1 MRIKNIKKFFIIFLI
16 LCLLLPEMESAV
28 LASNND
34 QTKDDNKDKITSLNL
49 TNDLEKKIAK
59 SGKAKVI
66 VELDE
71 QFSPE
76 GLISKNKIGIQKNK
90 ITEAQETVL
99 EHLKDKANSKKISLF
114 KTIPFMALEVDSE
127 GLKELREN
135 KLVKSIT
142 EDLKV
147 TKSDINTKN
156 EEETAISPQ
165 LYSTNN
171 LMDTEKAW
179 SAGYTGQGKTIAIL
193 DTGVDKYHPFLQN
206 KVVSEGCYSSLGLCP
221 GNSTASTGPGS
232 AVDTEGHGTH
242 VAGIATGRGTQF
254 SGVAK
259 NANIIAIKVLAND
272 GNGNFS
278 DLING
283 LERVYSLR
291 GQYDI
296 SAINL
301 SLGGGSFSGT
311 CDYTYSSMKSIIDN
325 LKSVGIA
332 TIVASGNEYTKSA
345 LSAPACIS
353 SAVSVGATNNSDAVA
368 SFSNSSSYLDLLA
381 PGNPVYSSVPG
392 GGYSSYSGTSMATPQ
407 VTGGFTLVQQK
418 YPNASVDQ
426 IVSYLRQNGV
436 NVRDTANGITTPRLD
451 FTWMEARLPSLVQVQ
466 RPTWN
471 GDVIQW
477 SGVSNASQYEI
488 KLYRGTTV
496 VNTQRAGT
504 GARQYNYAS
513 LMATPGVYT
522 VTIQAI
528 GDYTHYADGAAS
540 LPSNGNRKGVAYF
553 EDFESN
559 NGNFTAAGTYST
571 WQWGTPTSGPSAAYS
586 GTKVWSTNLSGHYN
600 NNENSYIISP
610 TINLS
615 NLSSPITLSWMQ
627 YAVTEL
633 NYDYLNVEISK
644 DSGLSWES
652 IYRNSGYI
660 NQNWGNHEI
669 NIDPSYAVPNFR
681 VRFKIQTDGSSTSS
695 GIYID
700 DVMVKGAAAL
710 PSLPQVHRPT
720 WNGDVIQWVGVANA
734 NQYELKLYKGTELVS
749 TQHVGASVRQ
759 NNFSSLMTSPGGY
772 TVTVQAMG
780 DHTSYRDGLTSS
792 SSAENRKVITL
803 AQVQKPTWDG
813 DIVQWSS
820 VANADQYEVKL
831 YRGSTVVSTQR
842 VEASVRQYN
851 FTSQLTSTGVYTV
864 TVQAIG
870 DHTNYFDGARSLPS
884 DGIRKDIVL
893 FEDFDSNNG
902 NFTVEGTNST
912 WQWGTPTSG
921 PSSAYSGANVWATN
935 LTGDYNNFESSSIV
949 SPNINLSNIDSSITL
964 GWMQYAVTE
973 TGYDYLSVEIS
984 NDGGQTWDSKYWNS
998 GRIDQSWGCHEIN
1011 IDSSYAVPN
1020 FKVRFRIVADGS
1032 VTNPGI
1038 YIDNLKVSGTQSLH
1052 TLSQVQRP
1060 TWNGE
1065 TIQWFG
1071 VANANQYELK
1081 LFKGTDLVGTQR
1093 VSASVRQINFSS
1105 QMNST
1110 GAYTATVQA
1119 IGDNSNYRDGL
1130 TSIRSDENR
1139 KVLTLAQV
1147 AKPSWNSD
1155 VLQWNDVDNATQY
1168 EVKLYR
1174 GTTLVDTKG
1183 VNASVR
1189 QINFSFQMNSPGTY
1203 TATVQ
1208 AIGDNNLYRNGSVSI
1223 LSNQRITVSQVQKPT
1238 WNGDVIKWFGVASTT
1253 QYEVKLYRGT
1263 SLIVIRRVGGS
1274 VRQYNFA
1281 SLMKTPGSY
1290 SVTVQ
1295 AIGDNRLYRNGPV
1308 SARSTQ
1314 KITLN
1319 SVQKPTWSGDVIKWS
1334 GVASANQ
1341 YEVKLYRGTSLI
1353 ITRRVGG
1360 SVRQYNFVS
1369 LMKTPGSY
1377 SVTVQAIGDNRLYRN
1392 GSVSAR
1398 STQRITLN
1406 SVQKPAWNGTAIKW
1420 NGVAN
1425 ANQYEVKLYRGTVL
1439 VDTRRVRATVKQ
1451 YNYASLMKKSGSYTV
1466 TVQAIGDTRYFKNG
1480 PVSPRSN
1487 IKRK

>member
-34 QTKDDNKDKITSLNL
+34 QTKDFNKDKITSLNL
-49 TNDLEKKIAK
+49 RNDLEKKIAK

-66 VELDE
+66 VELNE

-90 ITEAQETVL
+90 IKEAQETVL
-99 EHLKDKANSKKISLF
+99 EHLKDKANPKKISLF

-135 KLVKSIT
+135 KLVKNIT

-156 EEETAISPQ
+156 EEDTAISPQ

-206 KVVSEGCYSSLGLCP
+206 KVVSEACYSSLGLCP

-291 GQYDI
+291 SQYDI

-301 SLGGGSFSGT
+301 SLGGGSFSST

-332 TIVASGNEYTKSA
+332 TIVASGNEYTKNA

-353 SAVSVGATNNSDAVA
+353 SVVSVGATNNSDVVA

-436 NVRDTANGITTPRLD
+436 NVRDSANGLTTPRLD
-451 FTWMEARLPSLVQVQ
+451 FTWMEASLPSLGQVQ

-477 SGVSNASQYEI
+477 SEVSNASQYEI

-496 VNTQRAGT
+496 VNTQRVGT
-504 GARQYNYAS
+504 SVRQYNFAS
-513 LMATPGVYT
+513 LMTTPGVYS

-528 GDYTHYADGAAS
+528 GDHTYYADGDAS
-540 LPSNGNRKGVAYF
+540 LPSNGNKKGIAFF

-559 NGNFTAAGTYST
+559 NGNFTAAGTYSS
-571 WQWGTPTSGPSAAYS
+571 WQWGTPTFGPSAAYS
-586 GTKVWSTNLSGHYN
+586 GTKVWGTNLSGYYN
-600 NNENSYIISP
+600 NDENSYIISP

-615 NLSSPITLSWMQ
+615 NFSSPITLSWMQ
-627 YAVTEL
+627 YAVTEF
-633 NYDYLNVEISK
+633 NYDYLNVEYSN
-644 DSGLSWES
+644 DGGLTWES
-652 IYRNSGYI
+652 TYSNSGYI
-660 NQNWGNHEI
+660 NQSWGNQEVS
-669 NIDPSYAVPNFR
+669 IDPSYAVSNFK
-681 VRFKIQTDGSSTSS
+681 VRFRIQTDGSNTSS

-700 DVMVKGAAAL
+700 DVMVTGSTAM
-710 PSLPQVHRPT
+710 PSLTQVQRPT
-720 WNGDVIQWVGVANA
+720 WNGEVIQWIGVANA

-749 TQHVGASVRQ
+749 TQRVDASVRQ
-759 NNFSSLMTSPGGY
+759 NNFASLMASPGGY
-772 TVTVQAMG
+772 TVTVQAIG
-780 DHTSYRDGLTSS
+780 DHTSYRDGLTSLP
-792 SSAENRKVITL
+792 SAENRKVITL
-803 AQVQKPTWDG
+803 AQVQKPTWNG
-813 DIVQWSS
+813 DVIQWSGVS
-820 VANADQYEVKL
+820 NADQYE
-831 YRGSTVVSTQR
+831 
-842 VEASVRQYN
+842 
-851 FTSQLTSTGVYTV
+851 
-864 TVQAIG
+864 I
-870 DHTNYFDGARSLPS
+870 
-884 DGIRKDIVL
+884 
-893 FEDFDSNNG
+893 
-902 NFTVEGTNST
+902 
-912 WQWGTPTSG
+912 
-921 PSSAYSGANVWATN
+921 
-935 LTGDYNNFESSSIV
+935 
-949 SPNINLSNIDSSITL
+949 
-964 GWMQYAVTE
+964 
-973 TGYDYLSVEIS
+973 
-984 NDGGQTWDSKYWNS
+984 
-998 GRIDQSWGCHEIN
+998 
-1011 IDSSYAVPN
+1011 
-1020 FKVRFRIVADGS
+1020 
-1032 VTNPGI
+1032 
-1038 YIDNLKVSGTQSLH
+1038 
-1052 TLSQVQRP
+1052 
-1060 TWNGE
+1060 
-1065 TIQWFG
+1065 
-1071 VANANQYELK
+1071 K
-1081 LFKGTDLVGTQR
+1081 LFQGATLIDTQR
-1093 VSASVRQINFSS
+1093 VSASVRQVNFAS
-1105 QMNST
+1105 QMNNT
-1110 GAYTATVQA
+1110 GAYTTTVQA

-1147 AKPSWNSD
+1147 AKPSWKSD
-1155 VLQWNDVDNATQY
+1155 ILQWNGVDNATQY
-1168 EVKLYR
+1168 EVKLYK
-1174 GTTLVDTKG
+1174 GTSLVDTKR
-1183 VNASVR
+1183 VSASVM
-1189 QINFSFQMNSPGTY
+1189 QVNFASPMYRPGIY
-1203 TATVQ
+1203 HATVQ
-1208 AIGDNNLYRNGSVSI
+1208 AIGDNSLYRNGSVSI
-1223 LSNQRITVSQVQKPT
+1223 LSNQRITISQVQKPT
-1238 WNGDVIKWFGVASTT
+1238 WNGDVIKWFSVASTT
-1253 QYEVKLYRGT
+1253 QYEVKLFRGT
-1263 SLIVIRRVGGS
+1263 SLINTRRVGGL
-1274 VRQYNFA
+1274 VRQYNYA

-1290 SVTVQ
+1290 SVTVK
-1295 AIGDNRLYRNGPV
+1295 AIGDNSLYRNGPV
-1308 SARSTQ
+1308 SARSTR

-1334 GVASANQ
+1334 SIASANQ
-1341 YEVKLYRGTSLI
+1341 YEVKLYRGTALI
-1353 ITRRVGG
+1353 VTKRVGG
-1360 SVRQYNFVS
+1360 TVRQYNFAI
-1369 LMKTPGSY
+1369 LMKTPGRY

-1406 SVQKPAWNGTAIKW
+1406 SVQKPIWNGTVIKW
-1420 NGVAN
+1420 KGVAN
-1425 ANQYEVKLYRGTVL
+1425 AKQYEVKLYRGTAL
-1439 VDTRRVRATVKQ
+1439 VNKRRILATVRH

-1466 TVQAIGDTRYFKNG
+1466 TVQAIGNTRYFKNG
-1480 PVSPRSN
+1480 PMSPRSN
-1487 IKRK
+1487 PKRK

>member
-34 QTKDDNKDKITSLNL
+34 QTKDFNKDKITSLNL

-66 VELDE
+66 VELNE

-76 GLISKNKIGIQKNK
+76 GLISKNKIGIQKSK
-90 ITEAQETVL
+90 IKEAQETVL
-99 EHLKDKANSKKISLF
+99 EHLKDKANPKKISLF

-135 KLVKSIT
+135 KLVKNIT

-156 EEETAISPQ
+156 EEDTAISPQ

-206 KVVSEGCYSSLGLCP
+206 KVVSEACYSSLGLCP

-283 LERVYSLR
+283 LEQVYSLR
-291 GQYDI
+291 SQYDI

-301 SLGGGSFSGT
+301 SLGGGSFSST

-332 TIVASGNEYTKSA
+332 TIVASGNEYTKNA

-353 SAVSVGATNNSDAVA
+353 SVVSVGATNNSDVVA

-436 NVRDTANGITTPRLD
+436 NVRDSANGLTTPRLD
-451 FTWMEARLPSLVQVQ
+451 FTWMEASLPSLGQVQ

-477 SGVSNASQYEI
+477 SEISNASQYEI

-496 VNTQRAGT
+496 VNTQRVGT
-504 GARQYNYAS
+504 SVRQYNFAS
-513 LMATPGVYT
+513 LMTTPGVYT
-522 VTIQAI
+522 ATIQAI
-528 GDYTHYADGAAS
+528 GDHTYYADGDTS
-540 LPSNGNRKGVAYF
+540 LPSNGNKKGIAFF

-559 NGNFTAAGTYST
+559 NGNFTAAGTYSS
-571 WQWGTPTSGPSAAYS
+571 WQWGTPTFGPNAAYS
-586 GTKVWSTNLSGHYN
+586 GTKVWGTNLSGYYN
-600 NNENSYIISP
+600 NDENSYIISP

-615 NLSSPITLSWMQ
+615 NFSSPITLSWMQ

-633 NYDYLNVEISK
+633 NYDYLNVEISN
-644 DSGLSWES
+644 DGGLTWES
-652 IYRNSGYI
+652 IYSNSGYI
-660 NQNWGNHEI
+660 NQSWGNHEVS
-669 NIDPSYAVPNFR
+669 IDPSYAVSNFK
-681 VRFKIQTDGSSTSS
+681 VRFRIQTDVSNTSS

-700 DVMVKGAAAL
+700 DVMVTGSTAM
-710 PSLPQVHRPT
+710 PSLTQVQIPT
-720 WNGDVIQWVGVANA
+720 WNGDVIQWIGVANA

-749 TQHVGASVRQ
+749 TQRVDASVRQ
-759 NNFSSLMTSPGGY
+759 NNFASLMTSSGGY
-772 TVTVQAMG
+772 TVTVQAIG
-780 DHTSYRDGLTSS
+780 DHTSYRDGLISL
-792 SSAENRKVITL
+792 SSAEYRKVITL

-813 DIVQWSS
+813 DVIQWSG

-831 YRGSTVVSTQR
+831 YLGTTVVSTQR

-851 FTSQLTSTGVYTV
+851 FASQLTSTGVYTV

-870 DHTNYFDGARSLPS
+870 DHTNYFDGERSIPS
-884 DGIRKDIVL
+884 DGIRKDIVF
-893 FEDFDSNNG
+893 FEDFESNNG
-902 NFTVEGTNST
+902 NFSVEGTNST
-912 WQWGTPTSG
+912 WQWGTPTTG
-921 PSSAYSGANVWATN
+921 PSSAYSGTNAWATN
-935 LTGDYNNFESSSIV
+935 LNGDYNNSESSSIV
-949 SPNINLSNIDSSITL
+949 SPNINLSNLDSSIRL

-973 TGYDYLSVEIS
+973 VGFDYLNVEIS
-984 NDGGQTWDSKYWNS
+984 KDGGQTWDSIYRNS
-998 GRIDQSWGCHEIN
+998 GTINQSWGSHEIN
-1011 IDSSYAVPN
+1011 IDSSYAVPT
-1020 FKVRFRIVADGS
+1020 FKVRFLIVTDGS

-1038 YIDNLKVSGTQSLH
+1038 YIDNLKVSGTQLLP

-1065 TIQWFG
+1065 TIQWVG

-1093 VSASVRQINFSS
+1093 VGSSVRQNNFASVMTGPGGYTVTIQAIGDHTSYRDGLTSLPSAEHRKVITLAQVQKPTWNGDIIQWSGVSNADQYEIKLFQGATLIDTQRVSASVRQVNFAS

-1110 GAYTATVQA
+1110 GAYTTTVQA

-1155 VLQWNDVDNATQY
+1155 VLQWNGVDNATQY
-1168 EVKLYR
+1168 EVKLYK
-1174 GTTLVDTKG
+1174 GTTLVDTKR
-1183 VNASVR
+1183 VSASVR
-1189 QINFSFQMNSPGTY
+1189 QVNFASQMYSPGIY
-1203 TATVQ
+1203 NATVQ
-1208 AIGDNNLYRNGSVSI
+1208 AIGDNSLFRNGSVSI
-1223 LSNQRITVSQVQKPT
+1223 LSNQRITISQVQKPT

-1253 QYEVKLYRGT
+1253 QYEVKLFRGT
-1263 SLIVIRRVGGS
+1263 ALI
-1274 VRQYNFA
+1274 N
-1281 SLMKTPGSY
+1281 
-1290 SVTVQ
+1290 
-1295 AIGDNRLYRNGPV
+1295 
-1308 SARSTQ
+1308 
-1314 KITLN
+1314 
-1319 SVQKPTWSGDVIKWS
+1319 
-1334 GVASANQ
+1334 
-1341 YEVKLYRGTSLI
+1341 
-1353 ITRRVGG
+1353 TRRVGG
-1360 SVRQYNFVS
+1360 LVRQYN
-1369 LMKTPGSY
+1369 Y
-1377 SVTVQAIGDNRLYRN
+1377 
-1392 GSVSAR
+1392 
-1398 STQRITLN
+1398 
-1406 SVQKPAWNGTAIKW
+1406 
-1420 NGVAN
+1420 
-1425 ANQYEVKLYRGTVL
+1425 
-1439 VDTRRVRATVKQ
+1439 
-1451 YNYASLMKKSGSYTV
+1451 
-1466 TVQAIGDTRYFKNG
+1466 
-1480 PVSPRSN
+1480 
-1487 IKRK
+1487 

>member
-34 QTKDDNKDKITSLNL
+34 QTKDFNKDKITSLNL

-66 VELDE
+66 VELNE

-76 GLISKNKIGIQKNK
+76 GLISKNKIGIQKSK
-90 ITEAQETVL
+90 IKEAQETVL
-99 EHLKDKANSKKISLF
+99 EHLKDKANPKKISLF

-135 KLVKSIT
+135 KLVKNIT

-156 EEETAISPQ
+156 EEDTAISPQ

-206 KVVSEGCYSSLGLCP
+206 KVVSEACYSSLGLCP

-283 LERVYSLR
+283 LEQVYSLR
-291 GQYDI
+291 SQYDI

-301 SLGGGSFSGT
+301 SLGGGSFSST

-332 TIVASGNEYTKSA
+332 TIVASGNEYTKNA

-353 SAVSVGATNNSDAVA
+353 SVVSVGATNNSDVVA

-436 NVRDTANGITTPRLD
+436 NVRDSANGLTTPRLD
-451 FTWMEARLPSLVQVQ
+451 FTWMEASLPSLGQVQ

-477 SGVSNASQYEI
+477 SEISNASQYEI

-496 VNTQRAGT
+496 VNTQRVGT
-504 GARQYNYAS
+504 SVRQYNFAS
-513 LMATPGVYT
+513 LMTTPGVYT
-522 VTIQAI
+522 ATIQAI
-528 GDYTHYADGAAS
+528 GDHTYYADGDTS
-540 LPSNGNRKGVAYF
+540 LPSNGNKKGIAFF

-559 NGNFTAAGTYST
+559 NGNFTAAGTYSS
-571 WQWGTPTSGPSAAYS
+571 WQWGTPTFGPNAAYS
-586 GTKVWSTNLSGHYN
+586 GTKVWGTNLSGYYN
-600 NNENSYIISP
+600 NDENSYIISP

-615 NLSSPITLSWMQ
+615 NFSSPITLSWMQ

-633 NYDYLNVEISK
+633 NYDYLNVEISN
-644 DSGLSWES
+644 DGGLTWES
-652 IYRNSGYI
+652 IYSNSGTI
-660 NQNWGNHEI
+660 NQSWGNHEVS
-669 NIDPSYAVPNFR
+669 IDPSYAVSNFK
-681 VRFKIQTDGSSTSS
+681 VRFRIQTDVSNTSS

-700 DVMVKGAAAL
+700 DVMVTGSTAM
-710 PSLPQVHRPT
+710 PSLTQVQRPT
-720 WNGDVIQWVGVANA
+720 WNGEVIQWIGVANA

-749 TQHVGASVRQ
+749 TQRVDASVRQ
-759 NNFSSLMTSPGGY
+759 NNFASLMTSSGGY
-772 TVTVQAMG
+772 TVTVQAIG
-780 DHTSYRDGLTSS
+780 DHTSYRDGLISL
-792 SSAENRKVITL
+792 SSAEYRKVITL
-803 AQVQKPTWDG
+803 AQVQKPTWNG
-813 DIVQWSS
+813 DVIQWSGVS
-820 VANADQYEVKL
+820 NADQYE
-831 YRGSTVVSTQR
+831 
-842 VEASVRQYN
+842 
-851 FTSQLTSTGVYTV
+851 
-864 TVQAIG
+864 I
-870 DHTNYFDGARSLPS
+870 
-884 DGIRKDIVL
+884 
-893 FEDFDSNNG
+893 
-902 NFTVEGTNST
+902 
-912 WQWGTPTSG
+912 
-921 PSSAYSGANVWATN
+921 
-935 LTGDYNNFESSSIV
+935 
-949 SPNINLSNIDSSITL
+949 
-964 GWMQYAVTE
+964 
-973 TGYDYLSVEIS
+973 
-984 NDGGQTWDSKYWNS
+984 
-998 GRIDQSWGCHEIN
+998 
-1011 IDSSYAVPN
+1011 
-1020 FKVRFRIVADGS
+1020 
-1032 VTNPGI
+1032 
-1038 YIDNLKVSGTQSLH
+1038 
-1052 TLSQVQRP
+1052 
-1060 TWNGE
+1060 
-1065 TIQWFG
+1065 
-1071 VANANQYELK
+1071 K
-1081 LFKGTDLVGTQR
+1081 LFQGATLIDTQR
-1093 VSASVRQINFSS
+1093 VSASVRQVNFAS
-1105 QMNST
+1105 QMYSPGIYN
-1110 GAYTATVQA
+1110 ATVQA
-1119 IGDNSNYRDGL
+1119 IGDNSL
-1130 TSIRSDENR
+1130 
-1139 KVLTLAQV
+1139 
-1147 AKPSWNSD
+1147 
-1155 VLQWNDVDNATQY
+1155 
-1168 EVKLYR
+1168 
-1174 GTTLVDTKG
+1174 
-1183 VNASVR
+1183 
-1189 QINFSFQMNSPGTY
+1189 F
-1203 TATVQ
+1203 
-1208 AIGDNNLYRNGSVSI
+1208 RNGSVSI
-1223 LSNQRITVSQVQKPT
+1223 LSNQRITISQVQKPT
-1238 WNGDVIKWFGVASTT
+1238 WNGDVIKWFSVASTT
-1253 QYEVKLYRGT
+1253 QYEVKLFRGT
-1263 SLIVIRRVGGS
+1263 SLINTRRVGGL
-1274 VRQYNFA
+1274 VRQYNYA

-1295 AIGDNRLYRNGPV
+1295 AIGDNSLYRNGPV

-1334 GVASANQ
+1334 SIASANQ
-1341 YEVKLYRGTSLI
+1341 YEVKLYRGTALI
-1353 ITRRVGG
+1353 VTKRVGG
-1360 SVRQYNFVS
+1360 TVRQYNFAI
-1369 LMKTPGSY
+1369 LMKTPGRY
-1377 SVTVQAIGDNRLYRN
+1377 SVTVQAIGDNRLSRN

-1406 SVQKPAWNGTAIKW
+1406 SVQKPIWNGTVIKW
-1420 NGVAN
+1420 KGVAN
-1425 ANQYEVKLYRGTVL
+1425 AKQYEVKLYRGTAL
-1439 VDTRRVRATVKQ
+1439 VNKRRVLATVRH

-1466 TVQAIGDTRYFKNG
+1466 TVQAIGNTRYFKNG

-1487 IKRK
+1487 PKRK